1 MQLFFVNQFHVL
13 SVNIFILF
21 VEQLGFLNVYLV
33 KKLNNF
39 EIKVLVGK
47 VILNKKF
54 IYIFIILNILILDTN
69 LTDFIYCPFNS
80 AINRQTRMLSSSI
93 TNCLSSSFTYSNL
106 IDLKTAKKNL
116 ESMEFFGLTEYLHL
130 SQRLFEQT
138 KFCKLFQI
146 CSFQIYLEQ
155 DLTNNQ
161 TYDYLKQN
169 LTFNDLNQLRQIN
182 SDDIELYQFAKK
194 LFFQRTCQT
203 LGIACQ

>member
-1 MQLFFVNQFHVL
+1 
-13 SVNIFILF
+13 
-21 VEQLGFLNVYLV
+21 
-33 KKLNNF
+33 
-39 EIKVLVGK
+39 
-47 VILNKKF
+47 
-54 IYIFIILNILILDTN
+54 
-69 LTDFIYCPFNS
+69 
-80 AINRQTRMLSSSI
+80 MLSSSI
-93 TNCLSSSFTYSNL
+93 TNCLSSSSSSSFTYSNL
-106 IDLKTAKKNL
+106 IDLKTAKFNL

-146 CSFQIYLEQ
+146 CSFKIYLEQ

-169 LTFNDLNQLRQIN
+169 LTFTDLNQLRQIN

-194 LFFQRTCQT
+194 LFFQRTCQL

>member
-1 MQLFFVNQFHVL
+1 
-13 SVNIFILF
+13 
-21 VEQLGFLNVYLV
+21 
-33 KKLNNF
+33 
-39 EIKVLVGK
+39 
-47 VILNKKF
+47 
-54 IYIFIILNILILDTN
+54 
-69 LTDFIYCPFNS
+69 
-80 AINRQTRMLSSSI
+80 MLSSSI

-106 IDLKTAKKNL
+106 IDLKTAKTNL

-146 CSFQIYLEQ
+146 CSFKNYLEQ

-161 TYDYLKQN
+161 TNDYLEKN
-169 LTFNDLNQLRQIN
+169 LTSIDLNHLRQIN